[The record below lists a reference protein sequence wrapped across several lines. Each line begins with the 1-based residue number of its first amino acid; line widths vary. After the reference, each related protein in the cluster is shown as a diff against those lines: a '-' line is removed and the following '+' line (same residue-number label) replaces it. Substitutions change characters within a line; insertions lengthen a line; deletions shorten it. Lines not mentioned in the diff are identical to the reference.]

1 MLFGLST
8 LPNLPI
14 LLLSR
19 ITTLKVDFLLKK
31 VEFMSKKSR
40 NSIKV
45 EFLSKK
51 SRNSTKVE
59 FLIFFSTENS
69 TFYYFTSIH
78 VKRLT
83 YSTDRD

>member
-1 MLFGLST
+1 MSSSDKSFGVRWMLSGLST

-19 ITTLKVDFLLKK
+19 ITTSKVDFLLK
-31 VEFMSKKSR
+31 
-40 NSIKV
+40 KV

-59 FLIFFSTENS
+59 FLIFFFDQK
-69 TFYYFTSIH
+69 FYFKSRIIFLL
-78 VKRLT
+78 K
-83 YSTDRD
+83 

>member
-40 NSIKV
+40 NS
-45 EFLSKK
+45 
-51 SRNSTKVE
+51 TKVE
-59 FLIFFSTENS
+59 FLIFFSTKSS
-69 TFYYFTSIH
+69 TVYYFTSIH
-78 VKRLT
+78 T
-83 YSTDRD
+83 SRD